1 MCFVYRIFVCEWR
14 RRRNIK
20 KICTKWFPN
29 WWSQLW
35 KDVFVR
41 DINVVE
47 WDSARL
53 LLESVFVVLG
63 LEPEYVWDTET
74 ISPKTKLLAPTS
86 STSLWQCGVVIQSR
100 YNTYLLITDTKMRDY
115 FHTDISRNDCKRV
128 TYCQKVWLLKNFCV
142 ALSLCVRDWHELI
155 S

>member
-1 MCFVYRIFVCEWR
+1 MFRVSDIRVWVKKKKKYQKNLYQMVSKLMISVVKRRVCARYQRGRMRFGTTLIGIR
-14 RRRNIK
+14 R
-20 KICTKWFPN
+20 CCP
-29 WWSQLW
+29 QLGS
-35 KDVFVR
+35 
-41 DINVVE
+41 NC
-47 WDSARL
+47 
-53 LLESVFVVLG
+53 
-63 LEPEYVWDTET
+63 VWDTET